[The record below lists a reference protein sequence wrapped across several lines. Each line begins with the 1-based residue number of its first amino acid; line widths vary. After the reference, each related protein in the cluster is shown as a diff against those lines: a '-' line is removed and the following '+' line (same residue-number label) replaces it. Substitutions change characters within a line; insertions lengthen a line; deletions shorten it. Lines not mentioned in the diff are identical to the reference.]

1 MKAIDTNILLRYF
14 LQDNPAQY
22 DKVRKLFQKTKL
34 ENSQLFVSVLVVLE
48 IIWLLE
54 SVYETPRQMII
65 DVLLKAM
72 ALDFLRYEYALVLE
86 QVLIFAKDNTFDLS
100 DLMIGAIAQANDCD
114 TTLTFDRKASKSS
127 YFELLTD

>member
-1 MKAIDTNILLRYF
+1 MIPILLRYF

-48 IIWLLE
+48 IIWVLE
-54 SVYETPRQMII
+54 SVYETPRQVII
-65 DVLLKAM
+65 DALLKAM

-114 TTLTFDRKASKSS
+114 TTLTFDRKSSKSP

>member
-1 MKAIDTNILLRYF
+1 M
-14 LQDNPAQY
+14 
-22 DKVRKLFQKTKL
+22 
-34 ENSQLFVSVLVVLE
+34 LE

-54 SVYETPRQMII
+54 SVYETPRQVII
-65 DVLLKAM
+65 DTLLKAM

-114 TTLTFDRKASKSS
+114 TTLTFDKNASKSP
-127 YFELLTD
+127 YFERLT

>member
-34 ENSQLFVSVLVVLE
+34 KNSQLFVSVLVVLE
-48 IIWLLE
+48 IIWVLE
-54 SVYETPRQMII
+54 SVYETPRQVII
-65 DVLLKAM
+65 DALLKAM

>member
-48 IIWLLE
+48 IIWVLE
-54 SVYETPRQMII
+54 SVYETPRQVII
-65 DVLLKAM
+65 DALLKAM

>member
-48 IIWLLE
+48 IIWVLE

-65 DVLLKAM
+65 DALLKAM

>member
-1 MKAIDTNILLRYF
+1 MKAIDTNILSRYF

-34 ENSQLFVSVLVVLE
+34 KNSQLFVSVLVVLE
-48 IIWLLE
+48 IIWVLE
-54 SVYETPRQMII
+54 SVYETPRQVII
-65 DVLLKAM
+65 DALLKAM

-100 DLMIGAIAQANDCD
+100 DLMIGAIAQVNDCD

>member
-1 MKAIDTNILLRYF
+1 MIPILLRYF

-48 IIWLLE
+48 IIWVLE
-54 SVYETPRQMII
+54 SVYETPRQVII
-65 DVLLKAM
+65 DALLKAM

>member
-14 LQDNPAQY
+14 LQDNSAQY

-34 ENSQLFVSVLVVLE
+34 ENSQQFVSVLVVLE

-54 SVYETPRQMII
+54 SVYETPRQVII
-65 DVLLKAM
+65 DTLLKAM

-100 DLMIGAIAQANDCD
+100 DLMIGAIAQAN
-114 TTLTFDRKASKSS
+114 TTLTFDKNASKSP
-127 YFELLTD
+127 YFERLT